1 MGNFA
6 SGKTAPENRLAS
18 PISKKNRF
26 WVKVRQQKYLFLM
39 LLPSAILLIMFS
51 YLPLSGWYM
60 AFSNYRIGKPLFS
73 GEFLGLEHFR
83 SVFQDSSDLGY
94 LVRNTLGMNLL
105 SMFISPVVAITVAL
119 LLREVRWK
127 TGAKIV
133 QTALF
138 FPYFLSIVIVYAIVN
153 SMFAVNSGVINQFL
167 VRIGVL
173 ERGLNILGDPKYAWG
188 LMIGV
193 GLWSGVG
200 YSSVLYLA
208 AMSGIPQEQY
218 EAAELD
224 GANRFQQAIHV
235 TLPGIMPTVSVLFI
249 LSAGGILSSS
259 LATYNMFCNGS
270 NWPMMEVLELYIY
283 KYGLQLLNYSYATA
297 MGIITSIINF
307 ALVLFVN
314 KLARKMGGN
323 ALF

>member
-1 MGNFA
+1 MQQLTQRTKQKR
-6 SGKTAPENRLAS
+6 S
-18 PISKKNRF
+18 RF
-26 WVKVRQQKYLFLM
+26 WVRVRQQKYLLLM
-39 LLPSAILLIMFS
+39 LLPAVVLLIMFN

-60 AFSNYRIGKPLFS
+60 AFSDYKIGKPLFS
-73 GEFLGLEHFR
+73 GEFVGLKHFV
-83 SVFQDSSDLGY
+83 SVFKDSSDLVY
-94 LVRNTLGMNLL
+94 LVRNTLAMNL
-105 SMFISPVVAITVAL
+105 MNIFISPVVSITVAL

-153 SMFAVNSGVINQFL
+153 SMFAVNSGAINQFL

-173 ERGLNILGDPKYAWG
+173 ERGLNILSDPKYSWG
-188 LMIGV
+188 LMVGV
-193 GLWSGVG
+193 NLWTCVG
-200 YSSVLYLA
+200 YNSVLYLS
-208 AMSGIPQEQY
+208 AMSGISMEQY

-224 GANRFQQAIHV
+224 GANRFQQAMHV
-235 TLPGIMPTVSVLFI
+235 TLPGIMPTASVLFI

-259 LATYNMFCNGS
+259 LGTYLIFTNGV
-270 NWPMMEVLELYIY
+270 NWPTMEVLETYIY
-283 KYGLQLLNYSYATA
+283 KFGLQLLNYPYATA

-307 ALVLFVN
+307 SLVLLVN
-314 KLARKMGGN
+314 KIAKKRGGN